1 MGRGV
6 VVVVSSR
13 SPRAPSSAPFF
24 LFGHFPSSIKQQR
37 GAFCC
42 VDGGGLDRWVDKLVV
57 AAADGFSLFGW
68 GFASKSTQINSE
80 HRRGA
85 DLRSRLGDPTSASL
99 PSASRSVMPPQ
110 LLSIVV
116 VTASTASSIGG
127 TVMLFGRFVS
137 HTVLCSI
144 RHRSPYCGTTAMIP
158 FTCTTTAHRGAFEM
172 LPCDLAH

>member
-85 DLRSRLGDPTSASL
+85 DLRSRLGDPTSATL

-116 VTASTASSIGG
+116 VTASAASSIGG
-127 TVMLFGRFVS
+127 TVMLFGRLVS
-137 HTVLCSI
+137 HTVLVFDKAPQPVLWHHSYDTF
-144 RHRSPYCGTTAMIP
+144 HVYH
-158 FTCTTTAHRGAFEM
+158 HRGAFEM